1 MPIDPFLEN
10 LLATL
15 PPLPDEIDD
24 FPAFRANENAGAK
37 ALAAE
42 VMEPAPEIKSRQV
55 IVIPV
60 DGGTIDLHVFTPFGA
75 GPHPVHIYVH
85 GGGWTCGA
93 ADHKAN
99 DILCAERAAGAGCVV
114 VAVNYRKAPEHPFP
128 AGLNDCYS
136 ALLWVAE
143 HAGELGVRRDLIT
156 IGGGSAGANLA
167 AAVTLKVRDEAGPH
181 LAFQL
186 LEVPALDLT
195 LGQPSYQR
203 FATGYGFTR
212 AAAEMCV
219 RYYLTSPGE
228 VTNPYVSPLLAPD
241 LSGLPPAHIMVA
253 EYDPLRDDGERY
265 AERLTE
271 AGVPATFSLQHGHI
285 HISPGF
291 TKAMTAAQRWRDEAV
306 AKLRHANLTGQ
317 STKGN
322 GS

>member
-1 MPIDPFLEN
+1 MPLDPFLET
-10 LLATL
+10 LLGTL

-24 FPAFRANENAGAK
+24 FPAFRADENA
-37 ALAAE
+37 AAE
-42 VMEPAPEIKSRQV
+42 VLAAQLMEPAPEIKSRQV
-55 IVIPV
+55 VAIPV
-60 DGGTIDLHVFTPFGA
+60 NGGAIDLHIFTPFGE
-75 GPHPVHIYVH
+75 GPHPVHLYVH
-85 GGGWTCGA
+85 GGGWACGSA
-93 ADHKAN
+93 KHTAI

-114 VAVNYRKAPEHPFP
+114 VAVDYRKAPEHPFP

-143 HAGELGVRRDLIT
+143 HADELCVRRALIT

-167 AAVTLKVRDEAGPH
+167 AALTLKVRDEGGPR

-195 LGQPSYQR
+195 LGQPSHQR
-203 FATGYGFTR
+203 FATGFGFTL

-219 RYYLTSPGE
+219 RYYLASPE
-228 VTNPYVSPLLAPD
+228 EATKPYVSPLLAPD
-241 LSGLPPAHIMVA
+241 LSRLPPAHIMSA

-271 AGVPATFSLQHGHI
+271 AGVPAAFSLQHGHI

-291 TKAMTAAQRWRDEAV
+291 TKAMTAAWSWREEAV
-306 AKLRHANLTGQ
+306 GVLRRANLTGR
-317 STKGN
+317 SPR
-322 GS
+322 